1 MKILCYTN
9 GMNTERYTT
18 LNQALEQILAVL
30 RAEYHPEKVILFGSM
45 ADGTVSEWSDIDLLI
60 VKNSP
65 LPFMQRLKE
74 VALLCRASVGVDYL
88 VYTPDEIEQMKG
100 EQNPFI
106 LDVLQKGR
114 VLHERRLVA

>member
-1 MKILCYTN
+1 
-9 GMNTERYTT
+9 MNTERYAT

-30 RAEYHPEKVILFGSM
+30 RADYQPEKVILFGSM
-45 ADGTVSEWSDIDLLI
+45 ADGTVGEWSDIDLLI
-60 VKNSP
+60 VKNTS
-65 LPFMQRLKE
+65 LPFMQRLKK

-106 LDVLQKGR
+106 LDVLQTGKI
-114 VLHERRLVA
+114 LHERQLVA

>member
-1 MKILCYTN
+1 
-9 GMNTERYTT
+9 MNTERYTT

-30 RAEYHPEKVILFGSM
+30 RADYQPEKVILFGSM

-60 VKNSP
+60 VKNTS
-65 LPFMQRLKE
+65 LPFMQRLRK

-88 VYTPDEIEQMKG
+88 VYTPEELAQMENEK
-100 EQNPFI
+100 NPFI
-106 LDVLQKGR
+106 LDVLQTGK

>member
-1 MKILCYTN
+1 
-9 GMNTERYTT
+9 MNTERYTT

-45 ADGTVSEWSDIDLLI
+45 TDGTVSEWSDIDLLI
-60 VKNSP
+60 IKNTS
-65 LPFMQRLKE
+65 LPFMQRIKK

-88 VYTPDEIEQMKG
+88 VYTPDEIKQMKG
-100 EQNPFI
+100 KRNPFI

-114 VLHERRLVA
+114 VLHEHRLVA

>member
-1 MKILCYTN
+1 MRYN
-9 GMNTERYTT
+9 GINTERYTI
-18 LNQALEQILAVL
+18 LNKALEQILAVL
-30 RAEYHPEKVILFGSM
+30 RAEYQPEKVILFGSM

-100 EQNPFI
+100 ERNPFI

-114 VLHERRLVA
+114 VLHKRRLVA